1 MGKPNIVFEP
11 RTGAE
16 RLGRLRARLKDVDA
30 TLRKLSISVVCGG
43 DTAER
48 EISLISGRG
57 ILGALIAEGMQAQLV
72 DWRPGQP
79 VEAIPGDVAFLALHG
94 GAGEDGHVQ
103 AALEMAGKIYVSCG
117 VLTSAIGMHKPTF
130 KRIVQGMGLLTPR
143 WAVVTP
149 DDDTEQALAPLPECD
164 AYFIK
169 PISEGSSVGVRSAKR
184 DELRAAVDETSAKY
198 GAVLVEE
205 RITGREVTASVLGLP
220 GSPIVLPHVEIAPV
234 SAEFYDYKAKYTKG
248 ETNYIIPARLSDDED
263 LRLAQITAALHGAL
277 ILSPYARID
286 AIISG
291 GEPYFLE
298 INTLPGFTP
307 LSLVPQAAKASG
319 IEYGELLR
327 ILIYLALEIHQK

>member
-1 MGKPNIVFEP
+1 MGKPNIVYEP
-11 RTGAE
+11 HTGAE
-16 RLGRLRARLKDVDA
+16 RLGRLRARMNDVDA

-57 ILGALIAEGMQAQLV
+57 ILDALLAEGMQAQLV

-94 GAGEDGHVQ
+94 GDGEDGHVQ
-103 AALEMAGKIYVSCG
+103 AALELAGKVYVSCG

-130 KRIVQGMGLLTPR
+130 KRIVQGMGLRTPR
-143 WAVVTP
+143 WAVVAP
-149 DDDTEQALAPLPECD
+149 DDDTEQALATLPECD

-184 DELRAAVDETSAKY
+184 GVNETSAKF

-248 ETNYIIPARLSDDED
+248 ETNYIIPARLTDDED
-263 LRLAQITAALHGAL
+263 LRLAQIAAVLHGAL

-286 AIISG
+286 AIVSS

-307 LSLVPQAAKASG
+307 LSLVPQAAKAAG

-327 ILIYLALEIHQK
+327 ILIYLALEIHKK